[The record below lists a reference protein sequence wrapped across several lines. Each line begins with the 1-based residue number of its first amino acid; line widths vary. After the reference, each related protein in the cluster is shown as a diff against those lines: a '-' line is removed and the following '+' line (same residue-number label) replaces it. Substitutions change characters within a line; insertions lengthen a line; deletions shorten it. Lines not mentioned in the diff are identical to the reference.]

1 MRLSLAH
8 FILIVC
14 IPLAAGVGYW
24 LGISGQK
31 EIIESEVIDTT
42 QAVPPASSN
51 AVIESPTTTTRATKN
66 SKTIPNKPAAKLDT
80 HKVDDQLLDVNGVEE
95 DSLEA
100 IQEQAKEFNYPLASP
115 DKDHIDERKN
125 FIRNFSEEDEDWQAK
140 THFTDFL
147 QLHDDAHLIDLH
159 KIICSTEKCQLIG
172 KYDAEHENWG
182 VIVKEM
188 QQQDWWTYWG
198 TSSSTTTRDGV
209 TYFNLFVNKPE

>member
-8 FILIVC
+8 LSLIICV
-14 IPLAAGVGYW
+14 PVAAVLGYW
-24 LGISGQK
+24 LGSTSSLEEQQEEVTSSPHLPSSEISDEKTEGFK
-31 EIIESEVIDTT
+31 AVTRALNPNNTT
-42 QAVPPASSN
+42 QKSVEVEAVTQVKQGS
-51 AVIESPTTTTRATKN
+51 I
-66 SKTIPNKPAAKLDT
+66 
-80 HKVDDQLLDVNGVEE
+80 

-100 IQEQAKEFNYPLASP
+100 AQQQAKEFNYPLSTP
-115 DKDHIDERKN
+115 DKEHINERRN
-125 FIRNFSEEDEDWQAK
+125 FIREYSEEDEDWQAK

-147 QLHDDAHLIDLH
+147 LLHEDAHLIDLH
-159 KIICSTEKCQLIG
+159 KIICNSEKCQLIG

-182 VIVKEM
+182 EIVKQM